1 LKPGAR
7 NVTRLDRLGQKNMR
21 PVRRHNGVLIAV
33 ALGLAMPSITRAVEA
48 TPVDAAA
55 LEEVVVTAERRTERP
70 LDVPASMTVISA
82 ADIEKVHAT
91 SLVDLT
97 AAAPGFVIVSG
108 GSPGQTTIVLRGLP
122 PLGGT
127 PMVSTLIDDI
137 SVGSSTAWAAETI
150 FALDM
155 LPYDIERI
163 EILRGPQG
171 TLYGA
176 DSMGGVLKYVTKDP
190 NLTASEAQIG
200 ANFFDIRGG
209 GSMGAGVRAS
219 WSAPLIDGALALR
232 GSLYAEETPGYI
244 KNPLRGLNHENSL
257 SQYGGRLAMLWQ
269 PQSEL
274 QVRLQGIYQRTDSD
288 GDAVTF
294 AQLLGTAQDPYYQPG
309 AWLGGYLT
317 YPHVIPEPFSSDLKF
332 LSATINWHTTFFD
345 FVSVTGYSDKQAA
358 QTQDWSQTYGYLQPT
373 FDPNTTS
380 MLNRM
385 RFYARVKRASQEV
398 RLVSPSGQR
407 LEWLAG
413 VYYDSERASSEQ
425 YFDALDSELNL
436 IPSLNPFSAAY
447 SPSTYTEAAI
457 FGTLTYRI
465 SDRFDVTGGLRW
477 LTNRQYV
484 EIYAPPNFLGPAIDT
499 VMQSTEQ
506 PATYAFSARYRPRP
520 ETMAYVRIASGYRPG
535 TQNQFVPGYTE
546 IPPLTQADTMVDYEI
561 GIKSELMNRKASLEL
576 AVYRINWSDMQL
588 DVTTPDGA
596 HSYAINAGNAISEGF
611 EFSATYWPIDAFH
624 LAIDA
629 AYTDAYAAEAVPAAE
644 ILPGARLG
652 SSPKWT
658 AGATF
663 DCQLGRFDQWT
674 SYLNGSWRYIAAQY
688 SELSTQSPV
697 GLTPGYSWADV
708 NFGVENGRY
717 DVRLFAKNLF
727 DKQAFNNGNP
737 YSAST
742 AGPGAPVPPGPPSP
756 SYAGTPIQPRLV
768 GISVTLTLRP

>member
-1 LKPGAR
+1 
-7 NVTRLDRLGQKNMR
+7 MR

-82 ADIEKVHAT
+82 ADIERLHAT
-91 SLVDLT
+91 SLVDLA

-108 GSPGQTTIVLRGLP
+108 GSPGQTTIVLRGLSP
-122 PLGGT
+122 VGGT
-127 PMVSTLIDDI
+127 PMVSTLIDDV

-155 LPYDIERI
+155 LPDDIERI

-190 NLTASEAQIG
+190 NLTTFEGQIG
-200 ANFFDIRGG
+200 ANFFNIRGG
-209 GSMGAGVRAS
+209 GSAGAGARAS

-269 PQSEL
+269 PQAEL
-274 QVRLQGIYQRTDSD
+274 QVRLQGIYQRIDSE

-294 AQLLGTAQDPYYQPG
+294 AELLGTSQDPYYRPG

-332 LSATINWHTTFFD
+332 LSATINWHTTSFD
-345 FVSVTGYSDKQAA
+345 LVSVTGYSDKQVA
-358 QTQDWSQTYGYLQPT
+358 QTQDWSQTYGYLQPI
-373 FDPNTTS
+373 FDPNITS

-385 RFYARVKRASQEV
+385 RFYVTVKRASEEI
-398 RLVSPSGQR
+398 RFVSPSGQR
-407 LEWLAG
+407 YEWLAG
-413 VYYDSERASSEQ
+413 VYYDDEKASSEQ
-425 YFDALDSELNL
+425 YFDALDSQLNL
-436 IPSLNPFSAAY
+436 IPSLNPFGAGYA
-447 SPSTYTEAAI
+447 PSTYKEAAV
-457 FGTLTYRI
+457 FGSLTYRI
-465 SDRFDVTGGLRW
+465 SDQFDVTGGLRW
-477 LTNRQYV
+477 LTNKQYV
-484 EIYAPPNFLGPAIDT
+484 ESYAPPNFSGPAIDT

-506 PATYAFSARYRPRP
+506 PTTYTFSARYRPQP
-520 ETMAYVRIASGYRPG
+520 ETMAYARIASGYRPG
-535 TQNQFVPGYTE
+535 TPNRVPPGYPE
-546 IPPLTQADTMVDYEI
+546 IPPLTQADTLVDYEI
-561 GIKSELMNRKASLEL
+561 GIKSELMNRKASMEL

-588 DVTTPDGA
+588 DVNTPDGKL
-596 HSYAINAGNAISEGF
+596 SYAINAGNVISEGV
-611 EFSATYWPIDAFH
+611 EFSAAYWPIDAFH
-624 LAIDA
+624 FAIDA
-629 AYTDAYAAEAVPAAE
+629 AYTDAYATEAVPAAE

-652 SSPKWT
+652 SVPKWT

-663 DCQLGRFDQWT
+663 DCRLGHFEQWIPYF
-674 SYLNGSWRYIAAQY
+674 SGSWRYVASQY
-688 SELSTQSPV
+688 SELSSQSPV
-697 GLTPGYSWADV
+697 GLTPGYSWVDA
-708 NFGVENGRY
+708 NFGVTKGRY
-717 DVRLFAKNLF
+717 DIRLYAKNLL

-737 YSAST
+737 YWATT

-756 SYAGTPIQPRLV
+756 SYAGNPIQPRLV
-768 GISVTLTLRP
+768 GLSVTVTLEP